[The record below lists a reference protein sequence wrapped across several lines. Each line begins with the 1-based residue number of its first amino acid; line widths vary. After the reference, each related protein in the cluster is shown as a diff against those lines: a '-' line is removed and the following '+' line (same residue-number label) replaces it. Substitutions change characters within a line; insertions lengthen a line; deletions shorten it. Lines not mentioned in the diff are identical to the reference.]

1 MHTSHGLKFDQRVYR
16 FNDEPVYITEN
27 DTSYI
32 FKNIDNDEMV
42 YFIDYSQLL
51 YKITEEDIIRIALM
65 SRGKQ
70 FVPTLLLTPKNLD
83 MFVHTNIKSSLTS
96 LRQLYAWV
104 KFIIEKINGINGE
117 FRPFNQLQIEQIF
130 ENLNINEI
138 SDENRKCFSDSVN
151 LFDFNNN
158 INKIFW
164 FNDVIDKYEIVIPTL
179 ETLSTI
185 HPRDVFMLANNL
197 MRYICV
203 WEAAD
208 KSIDSVI
215 ASNIIFIQFLQDTG
229 SSTNNYSAILPC
241 MCALAVTSI
250 IPAPIPRENSKD
262 LNNKAKEL
270 FNRAKFNRD
279 DNYGWYKF
287 QMKVKN
293 ANNICSREDSLD
305 ILQYLFFQFNIFKD
319 QEFDVVLAYMRKVF
333 NFYKKPLLYIYIIVF
348 GLSLSSLRVAKP
360 IKNITGTKNL
370 ANFNIEN
377 IGIRNVTTELRQ
389 HLYKEMKNDV
399 AVIFDFVDPY
409 KSYMLNLQQKDFK
422 INNLTDEVLYFFM
435 KSNNSFSELV
445 NYILKTILPL
455 ITSQLI

>member
-1 MHTSHGLKFDQRVYR
+1 MNTSHGLRFDRHIYKY
-16 FNDEPVYITEN
+16 NDVPVNITEN

-32 FKNIDNDEMV
+32 FKNIETDEMV
-42 YFIDYSQLL
+42 FFIDYSQLL
-51 YKITEEDIIRIALM
+51 YKINEEDIIRIAL
-65 SRGKQ
+65 SSQGKQ
-70 FVPTLLLTPKNLD
+70 MVPTVLLMPANLD
-83 MFVHTNIKSSLTS
+83 MFVHTNVKSSLTS
-96 LRQLYAWV
+96 LKQLYAWV
-104 KFIIEKINGINGE
+104 NLIIEKLNGNNVE

-138 SDENRKCFSDSVN
+138 SEENRKCFTDSVN

-164 FNDVIDKYEIVIPTL
+164 FNEVVEKYEIPNL
-179 ETLSTI
+179 ENLFKS

-208 KSIDSVI
+208 KNIEYVI

-229 SSTNNYSAILPC
+229 SATNNYSALLPC

-250 IPAPIPRENSKD
+250 MPATIPHETSRELS
-262 LNNKAKEL
+262 NKAKLL

-279 DNYGWYKF
+279 DNYGWYRF

-293 ANNICSREDSLD
+293 ANSICSREDCLD

-319 QEFDVVLAYMRKVF
+319 QEFDTVLAYLRRVF
-333 NFYKKPLLYIYIIVF
+333 NFYRKPELYIYVIVF
-348 GLSLSSLRVAKP
+348 GLSLSSLRIAKP

-389 HLYKEMKNDV
+389 NLYKEMKNDV
-399 AVIFDFVDPY
+399 AMIFNFVDPF
-409 KSYMLNLQQKDFK
+409 KDYMLNLQEKNHAFK
-422 INNLTDEVLYFFM
+422 INNLTDEVLFYFM
-435 KSNNSFSELV
+435 KTNNSFSELV